1 MEKAEASKQ
10 EGNALLAS
18 GDYKL
23 ALRRYTEA
31 IDFSQG
37 QDHTLYSNRAFAF
50 TKLGEYARALSDA
63 NEAIDRAPTWSKGYF
78 RRAEAYR
85 LAGLP
90 VEALQA
96 YRVASTLDPSDEH
109 LRASCHVAGNEVRA
123 AQRRGYIWA
132 AVGLMAGLVF
142 ALVLCGSEAYAR
154 GQPVGSLAL
163 GALSLCVL
171 GGLGGIGGHELM
183 RYQVASRVATP
194 LMANDAFVRYQFTD
208 MPAPKLSKKQAAAA
222 EASATAD
229 EPGAEGERNR
239 RARST
244 NKSFRNR
251 AGGGPGPRPKGMA
264 PG

>member
-1 MEKAEASKQ
+1 
-10 EGNALLAS
+10 LAS

-23 ALRRYTEA
+23 ALRKYTEA
-31 IDFSQG
+31 IGFSQG

-50 TKLGEYARALSDA
+50 TKLGEFARALSDA
-63 NEAIDRAPTWSKGYF
+63 NEAIDRAPRWSKGYF

-109 LRASCHVAGNEVRA
+109 LVASCYSAATDVRM
-123 AQRRGYIWA
+123 AQRQGYVWA
-132 AVGLMAGLVF
+132 AVGLVIGLAL
-142 ALVLCGSEAYAR
+142 ALVLCGSEAYTR
-154 GQPVGSLAL
+154 GQAAGSLAL
-163 GALSLCVL
+163 GAMSLCTLGAL
-171 GGLGGIGGHELM
+171 GGAGSHELM
-183 RYQVASRVATP
+183 RYQVASRVAPP
-194 LMANDAFVRYQFTD
+194 LMANDVFVRYQFDD
-208 MPAPKLSKKQAAAA
+208 MPARKLSKKQAAAEGA
-222 EASATAD
+222 AAAAD
-229 EPGAEGERNR
+229 ETAAEGERNR

-251 AGGGPGPRPKGMA
+251 AGGGPGPRPKGLT